1 MVPLAEHHCMGGYSV
16 LDLPSLLEHLDKL
29 KELTGNLDEYRQLT
43 YEEFVG
49 DRAGLYAFE
58 HILQMALQSVVDIA
72 SHIAVVAGNRRPQ
85 DYGEAILAL
94 GEMKVIPAAFAGKII
109 GMPKLRNLL
118 VHEYLRIEPRQ
129 LYDGLQTGLDDFR
142 RFSEYVTAWLEQ
154 EGYLPQAGSE
164 GT

>member
-1 MVPLAEHHCMGGYSV
+1 MLE
-16 LDLPSLLEHLDKL
+16 LPSLLEHLDKL
-29 KELTGNLDEYRQLT
+29 KELTGKLAEYQQLT
-43 YEEFVG
+43 YEEFVY
-49 DRAGLYAFE
+49 DLTRFYAFE

-85 DYGEAILAL
+85 NYGEAILAL

-142 RFSEYVTAWLEQ
+142 RFAEYVTAWLER
-154 EGYLPQAGSE
+154 EGYLPRPGSE
-164 GT
+164 VT